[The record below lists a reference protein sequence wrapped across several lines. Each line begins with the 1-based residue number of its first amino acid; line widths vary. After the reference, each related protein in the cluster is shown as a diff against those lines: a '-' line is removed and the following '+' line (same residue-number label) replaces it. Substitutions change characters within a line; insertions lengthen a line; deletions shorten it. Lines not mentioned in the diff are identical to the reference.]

1 MRGHTSNLEGQISWG
16 ANFATRVSAIITAD
30 MLHCITTQRQRILL
44 ILTAITIALTLIAC
58 GKSGSEETS
67 TGAGQPPVPAVA
79 NPRASFTA
87 TPNPVTVTDGTKL
100 GITKLTWNTTATK
113 FVEIHVG
120 KPDGPLL
127 CQGFGSGSCD
137 TAKWVTD
144 GMTFYLQD
152 STGKVTDP
160 SATLAAVTVQV
171 K

>member
-1 MRGHTSNLEGQISWG
+1 M
-16 ANFATRVSAIITAD
+16 VSRIA
-30 MLHCITTQRQRILL
+30 RQKPRILSL
-44 ILTAITIALTLIAC
+44 LPAVTIALTLIGC
-58 GKSGSEETS
+58 GKSGSEEAS
-67 TGAGQPPVPAVA
+67 TGTGQSPIASVAVA
-79 NPRASFTA
+79 NPRATFTA
-87 TPNPVTVTDGTKL
+87 DPNPVTVTDGTKL

-113 FVEIHVG
+113 FAEIHVG

-127 CQGFGSGSCD
+127 CEGYGTGSCV

-144 GMTFYLQD
+144 GMIFYLQD

>member
-1 MRGHTSNLEGQISWG
+1 MI
-16 ANFATRVSAIITAD
+16 AA
-30 MLHCITTQRQRILL
+30 
-44 ILTAITIALTLIAC
+44 ALTLIGC

-67 TGAGQPPVPAVA
+67 TATGQTPPASAVVA
-79 NPRASFTA
+79 NPRATFTA
-87 TPNPVTVTDGTKL
+87 DPNPVAVTDGTKL

-113 FVEIHVG
+113 FAEIHVG

-127 CQGFGSGSCD
+127 CRGYGTGSCD

-152 STGKVTDP
+152 SSGQATDA